1 MTPNNANWRLFCYN
15 LIVMAGQTKTVLI
28 VEDDV
33 FLMSLLKNRME
44 SAGFSILAAKDG
56 EEAIKIL
63 KEIKPDLIL
72 LDIILPGKSGFEV
85 LEEMKSDPQ
94 ISNAPVMIISNLGQ
108 DMDIDRGKDLGALE
122 YFVKARSSM
131 DDVIEKVGSFLKQR
145 K

>member
-1 MTPNNANWRLFCYN
+1 
-15 LIVMAGQTKTVLI
+15 MAGQAKTVLI

-44 SAGFSILAAKDG
+44 SEGFSVLAAKDG
-56 EEAIKIL
+56 EEAIKVL

-94 ISNAPVMIISNLGQ
+94 IQNSPVMIISNLGQ

-131 DDVIEKVGSFLKQR
+131 DDVVEKVGSFLKQR

>member
-44 SAGFSILAAKDG
+44 SEGFSVLAAKDG
-56 EEAIKIL
+56 EEAIKVL

-72 LDIILPGKSGFEV
+72 LDIILPGRSGFEV

-94 ISNAPVMIISNLGQ
+94 IQNSPVMIISNLGQ

-131 DDVIEKVGSFLKQR
+131 DDVVEKVGSFLKQR

>member
-1 MTPNNANWRLFCYN
+1 
-15 LIVMAGQTKTVLI
+15 MAGQAKTVLI

-44 SAGFSILAAKDG
+44 SEGFSVLAAKDG
-56 EEAIKIL
+56 EEAIKVL

-72 LDIILPGKSGFEV
+72 LDIILPGRSGFEV

-94 ISNAPVMIISNLGQ
+94 IQNSPVMIISNLGQ
-108 DMDIDRGKDLGALE
+108 DIDIDRGKNLGALE

-131 DDVIEKVGSFLKQR
+131 DDVVEKVGSFLKQR

>member
-1 MTPNNANWRLFCYN
+1 
-15 LIVMAGQTKTVLI
+15 MAGQAKTVLI

-44 SAGFSILAAKDG
+44 SEGFSVLAAKDG
-56 EEAIKIL
+56 EEAIKVF
-63 KEIKPDLIL
+63 KDIKPDLIL

-94 ISNAPVMIISNLGQ
+94 IQNSPVMIISNLGQ

-131 DDVIEKVGSFLKQR
+131 DDVVEKVGSFLKQR

>member
-1 MTPNNANWRLFCYN
+1 
-15 LIVMAGQTKTVLI
+15 MAGQTKTVLI

-44 SAGFSILAAKDG
+44 SEGFSVLAAKDG
-56 EEAIKIL
+56 EEAIKVL

-72 LDIILPGKSGFEV
+72 LDIILPGRSGFEV

-94 ISNAPVMIISNLGQ
+94 IQNSPVMIISNLGQ
-108 DMDIDRGKDLGALE
+108 DIDIDRGKNLGALE

-131 DDVIEKVGSFLKQR
+131 DDVVEKVGSFLKQR

>member
-1 MTPNNANWRLFCYN
+1 MSETK
-15 LIVMAGQTKTVLI
+15 KTVLI

>member
-72 LDIILPGKSGFEV
+72 LDIILPGQSGFEV

>member
-1 MTPNNANWRLFCYN
+1 
-15 LIVMAGQTKTVLI
+15 MAGQAKTVLI

-44 SAGFSILAAKDG
+44 SEGFSVLAAKDG
-56 EEAIKIL
+56 EEAIKVL

-72 LDIILPGKSGFEV
+72 LDIILPGRSGFEV

-94 ISNAPVMIISNLGQ
+94 IQNSPVMIISNLGQ

-131 DDVIEKVGSFLKQR
+131 DDVVEKVGSFLKQR